1 MDGILYGV
9 GVGPGDPRMLT
20 LQAVE
25 ILQSADVIAVPDT
38 NGENTALRI
47 VKDYIED
54 KELLFCPMP
63 MSRDRE
69 VLDKAHG
76 TSCDMLERELSKG
89 RNVAFITLGDPTIYS
104 TYMYINRIMYE
115 RGFATKIIPGITSFC
130 ASAGALNMSL
140 CDGDEA
146 LLIIPA
152 SYKITDELLALKGTK
167 VFMKSGR
174 SMASIKNKL
183 REMKLYDR
191 ARMVECCSMENEKVY
206 GSLDDVSDDSS
217 YFSTII
223 IKDNIKDK

>member
-9 GVGPGDPRMLT
+9 GVGPGNPKMLT

-38 NGENTALRI
+38 NGEKTALRI

-69 VLDKAHG
+69 VVDKAHE
-76 TSCDMLERELSKG
+76 TSCDKLERELSKG
-89 RNVAFITLGDPTIYS
+89 RNIAFITLGDPTVYS
-104 TYMYINRIMYE
+104 TYMYINRIISEKGYT
-115 RGFATKIIPGITSFC
+115 TKIIPGITSFC
-130 ASAGALNMSL
+130 ASAGALNISL
-140 CDGDEA
+140 CDRDEA

-152 SYKITDELLALKGTK
+152 SYGITDELLALKGTK

-174 SMASIKNKL
+174 SMASIKDKL
-183 REMKLYDR
+183 KEVKLYDR
-191 ARMVECCSMENEKVY
+191 AQMVECCSMENEKVY
-206 GSLDDVSDDSS
+206 RSLDGASDDSS

-223 IKDNIKDK
+223 IKDK

>member
-1 MDGILYGV
+1 MNGILYGV

-38 NGENTALRI
+38 NGERTALRI
-47 VKDYIED
+47 VKDYIEN

-63 MSRDRE
+63 MSRDQE
-69 VLDKAHG
+69 VVDKAHG
-76 TSCDMLERELSKG
+76 TSCNKLEAELSRG

-104 TYMYINRIMYE
+104 TYMYINRIMSE
-115 RGFATKIIPGITSFC
+115 RGYTTKIIPGITSFC
-130 ASAGALNMSL
+130 ASAGALNTSL
-140 CDGDEA
+140 CDRDEA

-152 SYKITDELLALKGTK
+152 SYGITEGLLALKGTK

-174 SMASIKNKL
+174 SMASIKDKL
-183 REMKLYDR
+183 KEMKLYDR
-191 ARMVECCSMENEKVY
+191 AQMVECCGMEDEKIY
-206 GSLDDVSDDSS
+206 RSLEDASDDSS

-223 IKDNIKDK
+223 IKEK

>member
-9 GVGPGDPRMLT
+9 GVGPGNPKLLT

-76 TSCDMLERELSKG
+76 TSCDKLERELSKG

-104 TYMYINRIMYE
+104 TYMYINRIMSE

-146 LLIIPA
+146 LMIIPA

-206 GSLDDVSDDSS
+206 RSLDDASDDSS